1 MTAHRPLPKQ
11 TQPQMPTQT
20 NTSKTL
26 KTLAVVLLAI
36 AVLFTAYVAGKRG
49 LANAWYY
56 QAEYFYS
63 DWEQSSTVGSQPR
76 YHTAVNALDKALS
89 LDPSHPKYWHL
100 MGRLKLLGVNVGYE
114 PDAVLDVVKQH
125 FLKSTEN
132 RPMWPDTWLDLARLN
147 NYMEGLNDDTRL
159 YMHNALQTGPYIDLV
174 VWGVAEILL
183 DNWMW
188 LSDTDKSLLEGVLR
202 KASKQPKAL
211 KLIFESA
218 TRFEKQDVVCDVLA
232 AQSDG
237 LNSLGAINSYCR
249 G

>member
-11 TQPQMPTQT
+11 TQPLMPAQT
-20 NTSKTL
+20 NTSKIL

-89 LDPSHPKYWHL
+89 LDPSHPEYWHL
-100 MGRLKLLGVNVGYE
+100 MGRLRLLGVNAGYE

-249 G
+249 V